1 MDYEKWMAKIEAWLI
16 TAAIACVILTLLGL
30 IF

>member
-16 TAAIACVILTLLGL
+16 KAAIVCAVLILLRL